1 MKCAETF
8 CEIAPTSLF
17 SPYLVSRITLSRY
30 RRIKEGK
37 HKVEAAQTFA
47 GVSARFRQAWA
58 EGPTPKRTQGGARCL
73 NDTPLRPGKQR
84 EGVTRPIPVRFD
96 PHRLQFEEVVT
107 EAQDTAA
114 D

>member
-1 MKCAETF
+1 MRRDVLRNCAHVF
-8 CEIAPTSLF
+8 VF
-17 SPYLVSRITLSRY
+17 SVSRISY
-30 RRIKEGK
+30 HPIK
-37 HKVEAAQTFA
+37 
-47 GVSARFRQAWA
+47 VSTYQGRQAQSGGSTDVCGSVCKIPPSLGG
-58 EGPTPKRTQGGARCL
+58 GPTPKRTQGGARCL